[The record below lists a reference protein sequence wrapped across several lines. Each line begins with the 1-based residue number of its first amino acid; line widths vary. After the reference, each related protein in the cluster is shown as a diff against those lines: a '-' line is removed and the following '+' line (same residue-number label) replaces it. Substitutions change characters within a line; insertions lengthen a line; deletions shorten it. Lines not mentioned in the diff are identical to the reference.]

1 MCIICICVY
10 YIYMYVIYIYI
21 YMYVIYYILCIY
33 YMYIY
38 YVYIYI
44 YVLYIYVYVL
54 YICVYVLYI
63 YICIIYIYVYVL
75 YIYMYYVYLY
85 IYILYIY
92 MYYVSI
98 YIYVYYIYMYYIY
111 MYIIYIYV
119 CYIYVC
125 FIYIMYIKYIYIYVL
140 LRDANTGVRCFWWQ
154 LMWLRLQPMLAAACS
169 SPGILQLLW
178 LLRLHWSTASL
189 RFSKLGSRLCLP
201 ENISLTHGARAVIR
215 WIYRKHLT
223 IVVHIAVVQ
232 HCSYLWSLHLAR
244 CFAIPSLTI
253 DIILHGRWSREHL
266 VEAAVAFETQDAR
279 TR

>member
-1 MCIICICVY
+1 MCN
-10 YIYMYVIYIYI
+10 IYI
-21 YMYVIYYILCIY
+21 YMY
-33 YMYIY
+33 
-38 YVYIYI
+38 YVYIICICIIYI
-44 YVLYIYVYVL
+44 CICICIVYMYMH

-63 YICIIYIYVYVL
+63 YIIYIVYIYVL
-75 YIYMYYVYLY
+75 CISIYICTIYICIMYIYLYMYY
-85 IYILYIY
+85 IYR
-92 MYYVSI
+92 
-98 YIYVYYIYMYYIY
+98 YIYMYYIY
-111 MYIIYIYV
+111 VYYICVCVIFVCVLYIL
-119 CYIYVC
+119 CTLN
-125 FIYIMYIKYIYIYVL
+125 IYIYVL
-140 LRDANTGVRCFWWQ
+140 LRYANTGVRCFWWQ
-154 LMWLRLQPMLAAACS
+154 LMWLRLQPMLAASCS

-232 HCSYLWSLHLAR
+232 HCSYLWSLHLAW

-266 VEAAVAFETQDAR
+266 ETQDAR

>member
-1 MCIICICVY
+1 M
-10 YIYMYVIYIYI
+10 
-21 YMYVIYYILCIY
+21 YIL
-33 YMYIY
+33 
-38 YVYIYI
+38 YVY
-44 YVLYIYVYVL
+44 LL
-54 YICVYVLYI
+54 CI
-63 YICIIYIYVYVL
+63 YICIIYICICIIYMCICIIYICIYIYVYVL
-75 YIYMYYVYLY
+75 YIYVLC
-85 IYILYIY
+85 ISIY
-92 MYYVSI
+92 MYYI
-98 YIYVYYIYMYYIY
+98 YICIMYLYIYVYYIYVLYIY
-111 MYIIYIYV
+111 VYYIYV

-125 FIYIMYIKYIYIYVL
+125 FIYIMYIKYIYIYIYVL